1 MKRIGIDRARG
12 GRMREEWWLRTSER
26 MLVCSCLGV
35 WLILDVA
42 FRCLLLTYMNQESFQ
57 LHSVR
62 IVVCS
67 LSLFLSLCVC
77 VWLSAL
83 KTQLKVYHSPA
94 KSNDAHLRL
103 LCESVSDERTRSP
116 FISMGNGMPRIIIA
130 NNSNN
135 TNLNELCNLFK
146 KKGKRRKILETQASS
161 RLLSLSVSL
170 CLKSVCAART
180 FIFKISLCVKY
191 SMIFGTEGEHERE
204 RERECTAILV
214 AGWLIE
220 PHDPCRFSIDANV
233 RFLTC
238 CWR

>member
-1 MKRIGIDRARG
+1 
-12 GRMREEWWLRTSER
+12 MRECWYVAVW
-26 MLVCSCLGV
+26 GV
-35 WLILDVA
+35 WLILDGA

-146 KKGKRRKILETQASS
+146 KKRKKKKNPWNSS
-161 RLLSLSVSL
+161 KLTPSVSL
-170 CLKSVCAART
+170 CFALFEKSVRCSHIY
-180 FIFKISLCVKY
+180 FQNISLCE
-191 SMIFGTEGEHERE
+191 M
-204 RERECTAILV
+204 
-214 AGWLIE
+214 
-220 PHDPCRFSIDANV
+220 
-233 RFLTC
+233 
-238 CWR
+238 

>member
-1 MKRIGIDRARG
+1 MS
-12 GRMREEWWLRTSER
+12 EEWWLRTSER
-26 MLVCSCLGV
+26 MLVCRCLGV
-35 WLILDVA
+35 WLILDGA
-42 FRCLLLTYMNQESFQ
+42 FRCLLLTYMNQ

-77 VWLSAL
+77 VCVCLSAL
-83 KTQLKVYHSPA
+83 KMQLKGYHSPA

-146 KKGKRRKILETQASS
+146 KKEKRRKILETQARSG
-161 RLLSLSVSL
+161 LLSLSVSL
-170 CLKSVCAART
+170 CLKRVCAART
-180 FIFKISLCVKY
+180 FIFKISLCVKC
-191 SMIFGTEGEHERE
+191 SMIFGAEGEHERE

-214 AGWLIE
+214 AGWLVDWASRSV
-220 PHDPCRFSIDANV
+220 PFFNRC
-233 RFLTC
+233 
-238 CWR
+238 